1 MIYILHIYSI
11 IHSHS
16 LVIVMMM
23 MMMMIVVVVV
33 VTFCNGLTK
42 GSNI

>member
-16 LVIVMMM
+16 LFIV

>member
-1 MIYILHIYSI
+1 MIYILPIYLI

-16 LVIVMMM
+16 LFIVMMM
-23 MMMMIVVVVV
+23 MIIIVAVL

>member
-1 MIYILHIYSI
+1 MIYILPIYFI

-16 LVIVMMM
+16 LFIVMMM
-23 MMMMIVVVVV
+23 MIIVVV

>member
-16 LVIVMMM
+16 LFIVMMM
-23 MMMMIVVVVV
+23 MIVVVVVVV